1 MLKGDY
7 AWGIHISSSSMYVS
21 TYTKLDRSRDGME
34 VKSMMELVLVKR
46 DDMSTVR
53 GTKRAVSDHPV
64 VPR

>member
-46 DDMSTVR
+46 DDNSKVMVLR
-53 GTKRAVSDHPV
+53 RDE
-64 VPR
+64 